1 MAKVVALT
9 TVDNPYSPIDD
20 FDKWFMFDNVKG
32 YGTCS
37 YLARIARTSDAL
49 TPQENE
55 QALETAIDEIMRLDI
70 LNMYRKETK
79 EIEDKENEDFY
90 EEANINA

>member
-1 MAKVVALT
+1 MAKLVALT
-9 TVDNPYSPIDD
+9 TVDNPYSPFDD
-20 FDKWFMFDNVKG
+20 FEKWFMFDNIKG

-49 TPQENE
+49 TPQEND
-55 QALETAIDEIMRLDI
+55 QALESAIDEIIKLDA

-79 EIEDKENEDFY
+79 EASDQETAEYY
-90 EEANINA
+90 EMAN

>member
-1 MAKVVALT
+1 MAKLVALT
-9 TVDNPYSPIDD
+9 TVDNPYNPFDD
-20 FDKWFMFDNVKG
+20 FDKWFMFDNIKG

-55 QALETAIDEIMRLDI
+55 QVLEAAIDEIIKLDA

-79 EIEDKENEDFY
+79 EASDEETSEYY
-90 EEANINA
+90 EMAN

>member
-1 MAKVVALT
+1 MAKLVALT
-9 TVDNPYSPIDD
+9 TVDNPYNPFDD
-20 FDKWFMFDNVKG
+20 FEKWFMFDNVKG

-55 QALETAIDEIMRLDI
+55 QALETAIDEIIKLDV

-79 EIEDKENEDFY
+79 EVSDQETAEYY
-90 EEANINA
+90 EVAN

>member
-1 MAKVVALT
+1 MAKLVALT
-9 TVDNPYSPIDD
+9 TVDNPYNPFDD
-20 FDKWFMFDNVKG
+20 FEKWFMFDNIKG

-55 QALETAIDEIMRLDI
+55 QILETAIDEIIRLDA

-79 EIEDKENEDFY
+79 EASNQETAEYY
-90 EEANINA
+90 EMAN

>member
-1 MAKVVALT
+1 MAKLVALT
-9 TVDNPYSPIDD
+9 TVDNPYNPFDD
-20 FDKWFMFDNVKG
+20 FEKWFMFDNIKG

-55 QALETAIDEIMRLDI
+55 QALETAIDEIIRLDA

-79 EIEDKENEDFY
+79 EASDQEMAEYY
-90 EEANINA
+90 ERAN

>member
-1 MAKVVALT
+1 MAKLVALT
-9 TVDNPYSPIDD
+9 TVDNPYNPFDD
-20 FDKWFMFDNVKG
+20 FEKWFMFDNIKG

-55 QALETAIDEIMRLDI
+55 QALETAIDEIIKLDV
-70 LNMYRKETK
+70 LNRYRKETK
-79 EIEDKENEDFY
+79 EASDQETAEYY
-90 EEANINA
+90 EMAN

>member
-1 MAKVVALT
+1 MAKLVALT
-9 TVDNPYSPIDD
+9 TVDNPYNPFDD
-20 FDKWFMFDNVKG
+20 FEKWFMFDNIKG

-55 QALETAIDEIMRLDI
+55 QALETAIDEIIKLDV
-70 LNMYRKETK
+70 LNRYRKETK
-79 EIEDKENEDFY
+79 EASDQETAEYY
-90 EEANINA
+90 EIAN

>member
-1 MAKVVALT
+1 MAKLVALT
-9 TVDNPYSPIDD
+9 TVDNPYNPFDD
-20 FDKWFMFDNVKG
+20 FEKWFMFDNIKG

-55 QALETAIDEIMRLDI
+55 QVLETAIDEIIRLDA

-79 EIEDKENEDFY
+79 EASDQEMAEYY
-90 EEANINA
+90 EKAN